1 MIRCRCILFT
11 LVTLTFANVDVNKIF
26 FRHKRP
32 SVDWGIE
39 MFQIDNYQESFKLQT
54 PQLSVF
60 LRANHYYYNEIW
72 ELKMQVLI
80 KHYL

>member
-1 MIRCRCILFT
+1 
-11 LVTLTFANVDVNKIF
+11 
-26 FRHKRP
+26 
-32 SVDWGIE
+32 

-72 ELKMQVLI
+72 ELKTGAD
-80 KHYL
+80 